1 MKTKKTLTIGVLA
14 LQGAFAEHIRV
25 LATLPGVEAK
35 EIRNRADFDAGLSGL
50 IIPGGESTVM
60 AKLLVDLGL
69 LEPIREAVRNG
80 LPVFGTCAGMILLA
94 GDVEGSP
101 AERIGHMDIKV
112 KRNAYGR
119 QLDSFDTVSS
129 FADCPDYP
137 MVFIRAPGL
146 VGVGENVETLAEVNG
161 KPVAVRQGNMLATAF
176 HPELTGDNRVHR
188 YFLAMAG

>member
-1 MKTKKTLTIGVLA
+1 MKIGVLA
-14 LQGAFAEHIRV
+14 LQGAFAEHIHI
-25 LATLPGVEAK
+25 LETLPGVRAK
-35 EIRNRADFDAGLSGL
+35 EIRNRPDFDDSLSGL

-60 AKLLVDLGL
+60 AKLLVDLAL
-69 LEPIREAVRNG
+69 LEPIRDAVRNG

-94 GDVEGSP
+94 SEVEGSP
-101 AERIGHMDIKV
+101 ADRIGHLDVAV

-119 QLDSFDTVSS
+119 QLDSFDAVSS

-146 VGVGENVETLAEVNG
+146 VAVGENVETLATVDG

-188 YFLAMAG
+188 YFLNMAG